1 MQVQV
6 AVVDGSCN
14 PQHHRENFGSSKR
27 DKAMM
32 VEFKGQEDT
41 SIIFF
46 EHIVEY
52 RRHISIVGATPLE
65 GVFPPFDPISDSK
78 SVDLFEL
85 EASPHQHESPLA
97 AESINSSPL
106 LIGQDDHSLSVV
118 PWEPSKFEGSYG
130 SFSFRGLWGQKQLL
144 LLWASSLLI
153 ANYSIREWRN
163 SLAMHHHWLK
173 LTHASAMTTFLIEFG
188 YSGRR
193 ACSWSGVVSTSQ
205 VAGRVLP
212 LGRMQK
218 WHFPTIL
225 LLSMIIITKPED
237 RCHMKNYVTGHMSTA
252 NRMNLYGAL

>member
-1 MQVQV
+1 MHILLERMQVQA

-14 PQHHRENFGSSKR
+14 PQHHRENSGSSKR

-46 EHIVEY
+46 EHIVKGYNMDPPKLVEEIHHRQVEY

-130 SFSFRGLWGQKQLL
+130 SFSFRGLWGVGFNPSRQ
-144 LLWASSLLI
+144 AC
-153 ANYSIREWRN
+153 YS
-163 SLAMHHHWLK
+163 
-173 LTHASAMTTFLIEFG
+173 T
-188 YSGRR
+188 
-193 ACSWSGVVSTSQ
+193 
-205 VAGRVLP
+205 
-212 LGRMQK
+212 
-218 WHFPTIL
+218 
-225 LLSMIIITKPED
+225 
-237 RCHMKNYVTGHMSTA
+237 
-252 NRMNLYGAL
+252 

>member
-1 MQVQV
+1 MHILLERMQVQA

-14 PQHHRENFGSSKR
+14 PQHHRENSGSSKR

-46 EHIVEY
+46 EHIVK
-52 RRHISIVGATPLE
+52 

-130 SFSFRGLWGQKQLL
+130 SFSFRGLWGVGFNPSRQ
-144 LLWASSLLI
+144 AC
-153 ANYSIREWRN
+153 YS
-163 SLAMHHHWLK
+163 
-173 LTHASAMTTFLIEFG
+173 T
-188 YSGRR
+188 
-193 ACSWSGVVSTSQ
+193 
-205 VAGRVLP
+205 
-212 LGRMQK
+212 
-218 WHFPTIL
+218 
-225 LLSMIIITKPED
+225 
-237 RCHMKNYVTGHMSTA
+237 
-252 NRMNLYGAL
+252 